1 MNAQS
6 VMMDSR
12 LTHVRELK
20 SEVRRLQAE
29 LQAVRAERE
38 ALESHF
44 ALALAAAEDLKA
56 IPAGAKLIIY
66 DGWNLILGAHREAKD
81 RAELVAQAQAHLA
94 AHPDD
99 RAWIVLDGPDPKSSV
114 EGRLRITYTG
124 GTGPHRADRLILDYV
139 KMARLRGFTV
149 PIEVKTRDK
158 DLLAGL
164 GKA

>member
-12 LTHVRELK
+12 LTHVRELQA
-20 SEVRRLQAE
+20 EVKRLRAE
-29 LQAVRAERE
+29 LQAERAERE

-56 IPAGAKLIIY
+56 IPAGGRLVIY
-66 DGWNLILGAHREAKD
+66 DGWNLILGAHREAD
-81 RAELVAQAQAHLA
+81 NREELIAQAQAQLA

-99 RAWIVLDGPDPKSSV
+99 RAWIVLDGPEAKSTV
-114 EGRLRITYTG
+114 EGRLRVTYTG
-124 GTGPHRADRLILDYV
+124 GTGLHRADRMILDYV
-139 KMARLRGFTV
+139 KMAHLRGFTV

-164 GKA
+164 GKV